1 MVSIPLAPWLEHLE
15 LHLPLAR
22 EGADPEGVHQV
33 RVALGRLETWLR
45 AADVR
50 ILRDDLRWL
59 RRAGSR
65 VRDLDVQL
73 AADPPALFADAL
85 NTARDTARAEWLEHV
100 DAPRTH
106 ALIDALRNLPP
117 LAAARIDAYT
127 DAAARKVA
135 RRGKALAAH
144 TTDLARYHALRRAVR
159 RLRYALEWAGRSAR
173 PVKELQDA
181 LGELNDAVVT
191 LELLTE
197 LCASDDDAT
206 LMAFRAHHAAQVEA
220 LRGVAL
226 DAWTTGQRPEGGE

>member
-1 MVSIPLAPWLEHLE
+1 MDSIPPTPWLEHLA

-22 EGADPEGVHQV
+22 QGDDPEGVHQV
-33 RVALGRLETWLR
+33 RVALGRLDTWLR
-45 AADVR
+45 AAEMR

-73 AADPPALFADAL
+73 AADPPAPFAEAL
-85 NTARDTARAEWLEHV
+85 CAARDVARTEWLEHV
-100 DAPRTH
+100 DAPRT
-106 ALIDALRNLPP
+106 AAMLDALRSLPP

-144 TTDLARYHALRRAVR
+144 PTDLARYHALRRAVR

-173 PVKELQDA
+173 PVKDLQDA

-197 LCASDDDAT
+197 LCAADDDAT
-206 LMAFRAHHAAQVEA
+206 LVAFRAHLAARVEA
-220 LRGVAL
+220 LRAAAF
-226 DAWTTGQRPEGGE
+226 DAWSSRQHPE